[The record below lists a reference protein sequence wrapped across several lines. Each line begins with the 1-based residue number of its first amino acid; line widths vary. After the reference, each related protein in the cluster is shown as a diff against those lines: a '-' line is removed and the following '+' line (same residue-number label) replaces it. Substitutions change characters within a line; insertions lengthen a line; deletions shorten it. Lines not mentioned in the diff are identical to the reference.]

1 MPHIVWTIGRH
12 IVGGFTDAPYIRIV
26 LYLSSNE
33 KQEAV
38 KLFEWYVNNKLLIH
52 IVIQWTQLSE
62 IGKSFKK
69 LDEFFSKVVNTSIS
83 IVYSITN
90 FTAKELLR
98 TVTNSSLLT
107 S

>member
-1 MPHIVWTIGRH
+1 MCPT
-12 IVGGFTDAPYIRIV
+12 YV

-33 KQEAV
+33 KEEAV
-38 KLFEWYVNNKLLIH
+38 KLFEWYVNNKVLIH

-69 LDEFFSKVVNTSIS
+69 LDKFFSKVVNTSIS

-98 TVTNSSLLT
+98 TVTNSTLLT